1 MHESFLK
8 YIMKNNSFQILN
20 DRNRTKKIF
29 PFLMIIFLTAS
40 CILINPIP
48 VSSIPEEIIL
58 NVPYHQQDNNYYCG
72 PACVE
77 MALEYLTGDII
88 PQKTLADQL
97 KTDPQKLVTWTNN
110 MPTPFT
116 NFGYP
121 DTRENQYSDKEELN
135 TRSSE
140 GLLSI
145 ILIWFDTDHQYG
157 HYVVVIGYNATG
169 IFVHDPWSIDWGQPQ
184 TRKTG
189 QNAYISYALL
199 SDLWTNYYQWIL
211 KVQVSWEE
219 RAQSKMS
226 SAAEKIDSIQDV
238 EGPDSKILL
247 EQAELSYSRAEES
260 FGLASEAGYE
270 AAYSEA
276 SDALSFAIQAEEA
289 EANYWHET
297 ASNAISS
304 VEERINQLG
313 TPEGLEAMTLLGQ
326 AYSTLTDAVNA
337 FNAGNDK
344 GAAQSALSALSI
356 VDQAEAAQAEAAQAS
371 YLISGS
377 MRVAVKN
384 SEDIPVG
391 GVDITSF
398 NQPSGQPALDGVT
411 GVDGSIIF
419 KDIKPGTYTIKASKE
434 GYLPTPL
441 TVEVVAYSLAQ
452 ARITLRAQAPTRGD
466 LSVTVRDTSGNPVTG
481 VSVSSTVQP
490 SGQTALSGTTG
501 VDGVVAFNGVLPGS
515 YTLQASKT
523 GYVSKSEQLNVAAG
537 TVNSV
542 SVTLQAQPSTPGGGI
557 PGFPYAALA
566 MGVLVSTILMR
577 LRASKNSL
585 RVRSAKL

>member
-29 PFLMIIFLTAS
+29 PFLIIIFLSAS
-40 CILINPIP
+40 CISINPIP

-88 PQKTLADQL
+88 PQETLANQL
-97 KTDPQKLVTWTNN
+97 KTDPEKLVTWTNN
-110 MPTPFT
+110 MPTPFI

-121 DTRENQYSDKEELN
+121 DTQENRYSDREELN

-145 ILIWFDTDHQYG
+145 ILIWFDINHQYG

-169 IFVHDPWSIDWGQPQ
+169 IFVQDPWPINWGQPQ

-189 QNAYISYALL
+189 QNAYISYTLL
-199 SDLWTNYYQWIL
+199 SDLWTNYDQWIL
-211 KVQVSWEE
+211 RVRVSWEE
-219 RAQSKMS
+219 RAQSQIS
-226 SAAEKIDSIQDV
+226 SAAEKIGSIQDV
-238 EGPDSKILL
+238 EGSDSRILL
-247 EQAELSYSRAEES
+247 EKAELSYSRAEAS
-260 FGLASEAGYE
+260 FELATEAGYQ
-270 AAYSEA
+270 AAYSDA
-276 SDALSFAIQAEEA
+276 SEALSFAIQAEAA
-289 EANYWHET
+289 ETEYWHDT

-304 VEERINQLG
+304 AEERIIQLG
-313 TPEGLEAMTLLGQ
+313 TPEGSEAQILLGQ
-326 AYSTLTDAVNA
+326 ANSMLVDAVND
-337 FNAGNDK
+337 FNAGSYRS
-344 GAAQSALSALSI
+344 AAQSALSALSFL
-356 VDQAEAAQAEAAQAS
+356 AQAEAAQAS
-371 YLISGS
+371 YVFSGS
-377 MRVAVKN
+377 LKIAVKN
-384 SEDIPVG
+384 SENIPVS
-391 GVDITSF
+391 GVSVTSIV
-398 NQPSGQPALDGVT
+398 QPSGQSVLDGIT
-411 GVDGSIIF
+411 GVDGSILF
-419 KDIKPGTYTIKASKE
+419 DDVKPGTYVVQASKNK
-434 GYLPTPL
+434 YLSTSL
-441 TVEVVAYSLAQ
+441 TVEVAANSPTEAS
-452 ARITLRAQAPTRGD
+452 ITLQAQVPTSGD
-466 LSVTVRDTSGNPVTG
+466 LSVTVKDTNGNPVSG

-490 SGQTALSGTTG
+490 GGQSVLGGTTG
-501 VDGVVAFNGVLPGS
+501 VDGVIVFNGVLLGS
-515 YTLQASKT
+515 YTLQASKS
-523 GYVSKSEQLNVAAG
+523 GYVSKSEQFNVVAG
-537 TVNSV
+537 TVNRI
-542 SVTLQAQPSTPGGGI
+542 SVTLQAQSSSVGGGI

>member
-20 DRNRTKKIF
+20 DRNRTKKIL
-29 PFLMIIFLTAS
+29 PFLMIIFLSIS
-40 CILINPIP
+40 CISINPIP

-77 MALEYLTGDII
+77 MALEYLTGDVI
-88 PQKTLADQL
+88 PQDTLAAQL
-97 KTDPQKLVTWTNN
+97 QTDPEALVTWTNH
-110 MPTPFT
+110 MPTPFI

-121 DTRENQYSDKEELN
+121 DTQGYQYSSREELN

-145 ILIWFDTDHQYG
+145 ILIWFDTNHRYG

-169 IFVHDPWSIDWGQPQ
+169 IFVHDPWPIDWGQPQ
-184 TRKTG
+184 TRRTG
-189 QNAYISYALL
+189 QNAYISNALL
-199 SDLWTNYYQWIL
+199 SDLWTNYYRWIL

-219 RAQSKMS
+219 RARSKMS

-238 EGPDSKILL
+238 EGPDSKVLL

-289 EANYWHET
+289 EANYWHDT

-304 VEERINQLG
+304 AEERINQLG
-313 TPEGLEAMTLLGQ
+313 TPEGSEATTLLGQ
-326 AYSTLTDAVNA
+326 AHLILNNAVNA
-337 FNAGNDK
+337 FNAGYYQS
-344 GAAQSALSALSI
+344 AAQIALYALDI
-356 VDQAEAAQAEAAQAS
+356 VDQAEAAEAS

-377 MRVAVKN
+377 IGVSVKN
-384 SEDIPVG
+384 SENIPVG
-391 GVDITSF
+391 GVDITSIG
-398 NQPSGQPALDGVT
+398 QPSGQPALHGVT
-411 GVDGSIIF
+411 GVDGLIIF
-419 KDIKPGTYTIKASKE
+419 VDIKPGTYTIKASKS
-434 GYLPTPL
+434 GYVSTSL
-441 TVEVVAYSLAQ
+441 TVEVASNVLAQ
-452 ARITLRAQAPTRGD
+452 ARITLRAQAPTTGN
-466 LSVTVRDTSGNPVTG
+466 LSVTVRDASGNPVTG
-481 VSVSSTVQP
+481 VSISSTVQP
-490 SGQTALSGTTG
+490 GGQSALSGTTS
-501 VDGVVAFNGVLPGS
+501 VDGVVTFSGVLPGS
-515 YTLQASKT
+515 YTLQASKS
-523 GYVSKSEQLNVAAG
+523 GYVSKSEQLNVVAG

-542 SVTLQAQPSTPGGGI
+542 TVTFQAQSSTLGGGI
-557 PGFPYAALA
+557 PGFPCAAVA
-566 MGVLVSTILMR
+566 MGILISTILIW

-585 RVRSAKL
+585 HIRCT